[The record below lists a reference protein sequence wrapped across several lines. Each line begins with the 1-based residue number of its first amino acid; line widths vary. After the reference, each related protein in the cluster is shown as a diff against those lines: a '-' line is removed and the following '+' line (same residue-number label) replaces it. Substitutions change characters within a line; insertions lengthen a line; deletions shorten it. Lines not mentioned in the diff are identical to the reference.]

1 MEKPGRD
8 ELSGNSAHRV
18 REHRAR
24 RRAAGLIEL
33 KMWVRESDR
42 VRAWAVLRP
51 LTDEADQ
58 ALARHMQKG
67 RTNQIAVTVRFAVK
81 PPSKFRSTLR
91 ETWNLTWNG
100 AQQCWHGTVEDAA
113 ARDELRRHVAQRG
126 GQIEAD

>member
-1 MEKPGRD
+1 MEKPGRN
-8 ELSGNSAHRV
+8 ELSGNNSHRV

-42 VRAWAVLRP
+42 VRAWAVLRR

-58 ALARHMQKG
+58 ALARHVQKG

-81 PPSKFRSTLR
+81 PPSKFRST
-91 ETWNLTWNG
+91 
-100 AQQCWHGTVEDAA
+100 
-113 ARDELRRHVAQRG
+113 
-126 GQIEAD
+126 